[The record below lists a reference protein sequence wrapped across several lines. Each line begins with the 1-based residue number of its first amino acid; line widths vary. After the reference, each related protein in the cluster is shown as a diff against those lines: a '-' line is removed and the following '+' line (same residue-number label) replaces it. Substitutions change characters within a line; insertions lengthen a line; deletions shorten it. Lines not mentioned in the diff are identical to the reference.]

1 MNIHYDHI
9 VHHIS
14 EKPSINEISDSLFQL
29 GHEHKINGN
38 IFEMEFTPNRGDCLS
53 LNGLLKDLAV
63 FYDINFN
70 QSLYLEKIKKLKID
84 FDNKAKDICPRISFF
99 KIDIEDIPNQ
109 YNGCLGNYFIDMNLN
124 KNNFFTDISNYLS
137 YETGQPT
144 HCYDST
150 KINNKL
156 TLHELDND
164 TEFETLLDQK
174 ILLTDKNLVFSLNN
188 KPVNLAG
195 VIGGKSTACKQDTKS
210 VIVECAF
217 FQPEAIIGKSVKY
230 DIKSDASYKFER
242 GVDPECHDHLIR
254 RFIQLVSEHANII
267 DLSVITFDEGHR
279 PEISIQVNV
288 KKINQIIGINIT
300 ENHYRDYLSKL
311 GFKIKGN
318 FIYVPSHRHDIASEN
333 DLAEE
338 VARIIGYNNIPRTN
352 FEIKNYKDSDDI
364 GIEDKI
370 KSFFIGNGFY
380 EVINPPFSINNSGS
394 AIKVDNP
401 LDSNRMFLRTKI
413 IDSLLE
419 NLLYNERRHKESV
432 KLFEISDI
440 YEIKD
445 GELIRNK
452 RLSVIASGRVG
463 LNHEDFTKKINQKY
477 LLRLLKKLS
486 MNTNFNIFSLSRDLL
501 DTKVKSEI
509 VCLEMNLDDF
519 CSGDI
524 TTKYESFAPETFVK
538 YNPISEFPCSYRDI
552 SYLIEDTN
560 KIDKLE
566 AMIGEY
572 KNPLVKEVFMFDY
585 FFNQKTNEVK
595 IGYRFIL
602 QSKNETLKLHEV
614 DEIIDDIIMKTLSLG
629 GIKIPGLK

>member
-1 MNIHYDHI
+1 MNILYDHI

-14 EKPSINEISDSLFQL
+14 ETPSINEISDSLYQL

-70 QSLYLEKIKKLKID
+70 QSIYHEKIKKLKID
-84 FDNKAKDICPRISFF
+84 FDNKAKDICPKISFF

-254 RFIQLVSEHANII
+254 RFIQLVSEHANIT

-311 GFKIKGN
+311 GFKIKDN

-338 VARIIGYNNIPRTN
+338 VARIIGYNNIPRTK

-364 GIEDKI
+364 GIENKI

-380 EVINPPFSINNSGS
+380 EVINPPFSINNSGN

-413 IDSLLE
+413 MDSLLD

-440 YEIKD
+440 YEIKN
-445 GELIRNK
+445 GELIRNR

-477 LLRLLKKLS
+477 LLSLLKKLS
-486 MNTNFNIFSLSRDLL
+486 INTNFNIFSLPRDLL

-519 CSGDI
+519 SSEDI
-524 TTKYESFAPETFVK
+524 ISKYESFAPETFVK